1 MPIPTNSPDIIFLHN
16 TSVSN
21 VYEVHNSCYN
31 LYSCHNLCHKIINIE
46 MTISTCTCSSLAR
59 NISSAAESKGISVH
73 SGCIKNTFGKNI
85 SMGNPNAPVFIP
97 KDVHSMPKSTPDPL

>member
-1 MPIPTNSPDIIFLHN
+1 
-16 TSVSN
+16 
-21 VYEVHNSCYN
+21 
-31 LYSCHNLCHKIINIE
+31 
-46 MTISTCTCSSLAR
+46 MTISTCTCSSLER

-97 KDVHSMPKSTPDPL
+97 KAMYIVCLNLHLNSP